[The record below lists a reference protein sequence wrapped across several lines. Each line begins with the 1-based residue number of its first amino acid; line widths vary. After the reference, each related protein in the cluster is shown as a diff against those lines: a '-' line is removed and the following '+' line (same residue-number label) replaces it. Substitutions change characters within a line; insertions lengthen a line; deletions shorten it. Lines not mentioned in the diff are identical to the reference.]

1 MGAAEPGADQA
12 ADGNS
17 DVKGAMKNGI
27 EYVMQRGR
35 QGLGATGGL
44 DELQSQAEA
53 SAEALAGLR
62 QALDQLAQGNYAT
75 QRGNTAAIAGATSQ
89 LGGNGT
95 GNVYGDEVTQA
106 NDAKTKIVGIEQ
118 EKVAQVK
125 LLNQEQ
131 RQSNA
136 DLYNE
141 LEVVGENAERN
152 FASGL
157 SRTFIAIVDGSKTAE
172 QAFEAFAKSFLEQI
186 AQMIMQTLIL
196 NALKSVSLFGN
207 GGQVMAGG
215 GGATGDANGGM
226 HLAAAGVML
235 AAAGMQGVAEVNSA
249 TYLPRFNVLAGEA
262 GREILTV
269 MARPQL
275 TSVDGAPVMLGDVSP
290 EKLAL
295 LSQQSLSRMIQGAG
309 RTALAAGGVISGGGG
324 IPPATGLGLSGAG
337 GKLDITV
344 RLEAGLKAE
353 IVQQSVEGARI
364 QVATDLQTDSP
375 IRSGVKGVLA

>member
-1 MGAAEPGADQA
+1 MGAAEPGADEE

-35 QGLGATGGL
+35 QGLGGL
-44 DELQSQAEA
+44 GELQSQAEA
-53 SAEALAGLR
+53 SAQALAGLR
-62 QALDQLAQGNYAT
+62 QALDQLAQGNYAA
-75 QRGNTAAIAGATSQ
+75 QRGNTAVIAGATSQ

-95 GNVYGDEVTQA
+95 GNVYGDEVSQA

-125 LLNQEQ
+125 LLNEEQ

-136 DLYNE
+136 ELYNE
-141 LEVVGENAERN
+141 LEMVGENAERN

-157 SRTFIAIVDGSKTAE
+157 SRTFISIVDGSKSAE

-196 NALKSVSLFGN
+196 NALKSVSVFGG

-215 GGATGDANGGM
+215 GGAAGDANGGM

-235 AAAGMQGVAEVNSA
+235 AAAGMQGVAEVSSA

-275 TSVDGAPVMLGDVSP
+275 TSVDGSPVMLGDVGS

-324 IPPATGLGLSGAG
+324 IPSATGLGLTGSGAG
-337 GKLDITV
+337 GKVDITV
-344 RLEAGLKAE
+344 RLEPGLKAE

-375 IRSGVKGVLA
+375 IRSGVKGILA